1 MCWRAHSR
9 PHPGTSGHT
18 SVLLHFHHYFASN
31 KTLRC
36 SFKSSTNRWLVIFY
50 WLKELHRGP
59 FVWEQLKASCGRL
72 TSPNG
77 QLLSPGLSLTAR
89 SVGVPQCK
97 LVSPLECAR
106 LPVPLQRPITKQ
118 PLPGLPG
125 LWLPVPSWPWHS
137 LCWPAWPHTAAAAAA
152 NSFMFWW
159 LPRLPSRAVTNHS
172 FSKMCWASTL
182 LWAAA

>member
-1 MCWRAHSR
+1 MERNL
-9 PHPGTSGHT
+9 GQY
-18 SVLLHFHHYFASN
+18 LLQS
-31 KTLRC
+31 LR
-36 SFKSSTNRWLVIFY
+36 FKKSIADLRKERHKSLSSSSD
-50 WLKELHRGP
+50 K
-59 FVWEQLKASCGRL
+59 EQLKASCGRL

-125 LWLPVPSWPWHS
+125 LWLPGPSWPWHS

-172 FSKMCWASTL
+172 FSKMC
-182 LWAAA
+182 